1 MAASIAQINSNL
13 NNRLIGQR
21 FNTTATTT
29 LSDIKNFIF
38 ENLRTGISFMQIYDE
53 TGKFFGT
60 GGNWFIIAL
69 AQDNV
74 SSYLLAGNHWSG
86 ELKIIYTYNDSSSNK
101 MLKIMNVS
109 TTYSKDV

>member
-1 MAASIAQINSNL
+1 
-13 NNRLIGQR
+13 
-21 FNTTATTT
+21 
-29 LSDIKNFIF
+29 
-38 ENLRTGISFMQIYDE
+38 MQIYDE

-74 SSYLLAGNHWSG
+74 SSYLLAGNHWSC